1 MLKLIRV
8 DDRLLHGQVALTWTP
23 ALSVDCI
30 LVAND
35 RIAGDEFL
43 RMTLGLAKPASVKL
57 FIKTLKETPA
67 WVNDP
72 KNAGFKL
79 LILVESIKDLHLLCA
94 ELPDIRSVN
103 LGGIRAKT
111 GARPVSKAIALTD
124 KDIELIRELLGKGIE
139 LEVRQVPTD
148 KKQLIENL
156 I

>member
-1 MLKLIRV
+1 MIKLIRV
-8 DDRLLHGQVALTWTP
+8 DDRLLHGQVAFTWTP

-30 LVAND
+30 LIAND
-35 RIAGDEFL
+35 RIANDEFL
-43 RMTLGLAKPASVKL
+43 RMTLGLAKPASTKL
-57 FIKTLKETPA
+57 FMKTLKETVS

-79 LILVESIKDLHLLCA
+79 LILVESIKDLHQLCA
-94 ELPDIRSVN
+94 GLPEIRSAN

-111 GARPVSKAIALTD
+111 GARAVSKAIALTE
-124 KDIELIRELLGKGIE
+124 KEVEWIRELLQQGIE